1 METKKNKRIYDLTM
15 MAVVAALYVVLTLL
29 VAPFAF
35 GPVQLR
41 LSEGLNHLAVFN
53 KRYIVAISLGVFIA
67 NTQSSLGAVDMIFGT
82 LGTVVMLTMSYYA
95 TRHVKSI
102 VKRLI
107 ISTVIDTFMMWAVSH
122 PELHVFLKAPF
133 WITYGSVAI
142 GELASLVIG
151 AIVIYFISKRINL
164 AA

>member
-1 METKKNKRIYDLTM
+1 METKKNKRVYDLTM

-67 NTQSSLGAVDMIFGT
+67 NTQSSLGVVDMIFGT

-107 ISTVIDTFMMWAVSH
+107 ISTVIDTFMMWAVAL
-122 PELHVFLKAPF
+122 ELHVFLKAPF

-142 GELASLVIG
+142 GEFASLVIG

>member
-1 METKKNKRIYDLTM
+1 
-15 MAVVAALYVVLTLL
+15 
-29 VAPFAF
+29 
-35 GPVQLR
+35 
-41 LSEGLNHLAVFN
+41 
-53 KRYIVAISLGVFIA
+53 
-67 NTQSSLGAVDMIFGT
+67 
-82 LGTVVMLTMSYYA
+82 MLTMSYYA

-107 ISTVIDTFMMWAVSH
+107 ISTVIDTFMMWAVAL
-122 PELHVFLKAPF
+122 ELHVFLKAPF

-142 GELASLVIG
+142 GEFASLVIG

>member
-1 METKKNKRIYDLTM
+1 METKKNKRVYDLAM

-107 ISTVIDTFMMWAVSH
+107 ISTVIDTFMMWAVAL
-122 PELHVFLKAPF
+122 ELHVFLKAPF

-142 GELASLVIG
+142 GEFASLVIG